1 MTQRSSHRRPKSEM
15 GTVTKEEDAFIR
27 GLLIHE
33 DSEILVFNKPAGLA
47 VQGGSGVTLDLDRLV
62 WAFAN
67 RKGRRPKLVHRLDRD
82 TSGIIVVA
90 KTAPA
95 AAHLSAQFAAR
106 STVKIY
112 MALASGCPQHL
123 SGTINTPLLRTT
135 SGGIDLVR
143 AARVGEEGAM
153 AASTDW
159 RVIASNTHASL
170 IEATPHSGRMHQIR
184 AHLAEIGHPI
194 VGDSKYGG
202 LFSIGS
208 VMIPRMLLHAAHL
221 GFIHPASGQN
231 ITFDA
236 PLPADYTDV
245 LTQLTLI

>member
-33 DSEILVFNKPAGLA
+33 DNEILVFNKPAGLA
-47 VQGGSGVTLDLDRLV
+47 VQGGSGVTLDLDRLL

-112 MALASGCPQHL
+112 MALVSGCPLQV
-123 SGTINTPLLRTT
+123 SGTINTPLLRIT

-143 AARVGEEGAM
+143 AGRVGEEGAM
-153 AASTDW
+153 AATTDW
-159 RVIASNTHASL
+159 RVIASNAHASL
-170 IEATPHSGRMHQIR
+170 IEAIPHSGRMHQIR
-184 AHLAEIGHPI
+184 AHLSNLGHPI

-202 LFSIGS
+202 LFSLGP

-236 PLPADYTDV
+236 PLPIDYNDV
-245 LTQLTLI
+245 LNKLSL